1 MSENK
6 KSIPQELLN
15 DEALDKVAGGVQAGL
30 ITQGGQGEFSDTK
43 PKKEKEETEEE
54 RHRRLMRQAEGKS
67 YL

>member
-15 DEALDKVAGGVQAGL
+15 DEALDKVAGGVQAGFF
-30 ITQGGQGEFSDTK
+30 TQGGKGEFEDAPPQPS
-43 PKKEKEETEEE
+43 EETEEE
-54 RHRRLMRQAEGKS
+54 KKKRLMRQAEGKS